1 MSLRPFLA
9 LALSLAALLG
19 LAACGGSIS
28 LGFGHYDD
36 DAPSVSLAVS
46 PTSAARGDTL
56 RLVAAASDDYAVVAV
71 EFYRVDPGGT
81 TLLGSDLAAPYQ
93 LDTVVPAGA
102 GANLQYVAR
111 AVDDAGQ
118 RTDSAAA
125 TIIVTP

>member
-1 MSLRPFLA
+1 MTPIRF
-9 LALSLAALLG
+9 LAALG
-19 LAACGGSIS
+19 AAAAVAGCGGSIS

-46 PTSAARGDTL
+46 PSSAARGDTL

-102 GANLQYVAR
+102 GASVQYVAR

-125 TIIVTP
+125 VVVVTP